1 MIAYLTP
8 FKHGIF
14 DTSYLDNHDS
24 LFEAV
29 EKIEKADRNQPSTGE
44 VDLKASS
51 LRQILTRPL
60 P

>member
-1 MIAYLTP
+1 M
-8 FKHGIF
+8 FWGQV
-14 DTSYLDNHDS
+14 NS

-29 EKIEKADRNQPSTGE
+29 EKIEKANRNQPSAGE